1 MCGTFTGVQLHRS
14 GYVRD
19 ASRSFKINNFGGGYI
34 TFFLYTVS
42 CVSVVRW
49 SYQGEFI
56 LNPFSL
62 FLFTFPK
69 LTLNARYNTS
79 LKRDFAMISQ

>member
-1 MCGTFTGVQLHRS
+1 MSTLLHRQTLFSCGYDYYLMCGTFTGVQLHRS

-34 TFFLYTVS
+34 TFLPLH
-42 CVSVVRW
+42 CLLCSVVRW

-56 LNPFSL
+56 LNPFSFLL
-62 FLFTFPK
+62 FQ
-69 LTLNARYNTS
+69 S
-79 LKRDFAMISQ
+79 